1 MVPSRPCSCRP
12 IYAAAAPS
20 QAARRR
26 RQKAASMPLDV
37 LVDIAVRTDPAT
49 LVRCAATCM
58 DRVKEYI
65 SLHGPLCLQQGDR
78 FVLPLLRDNLIYQSH
93 GWPKPEEE
101 LFLVDTSV
109 PDATKLRTASRRG
122 FPLSSRDGLVLARV
136 GLAQELRVCD
146 PATGRSLTL
155 PSEQAFPRTT
165 GVNYVVLVR
174 GDDKGATSIGR
185 HFQVVKAYLEMSQYS
200 GNLQLQTFSSEHGV
214 WVLYTNNYLPNL
226 FGNHLQQSL
235 GKALVT
241 GGTVHWLCQTDTG
254 SYVLKLR
261 VRAAK
266 VMARM
271 LPKGFPHHEQHQ
283 KLLATSS
290 AGRDVLVL
298 VAEEDKIAAWSQS
311 KHTGKWQQRPHV
323 VINMT
328 EKISRF
334 LEKAGGSCIP
344 PTNPVQ
350 FKLIWFAEKSGTVL
364 IDTCRGFFWLDLQS
378 MEIVRWFLDHR
389 IPYTTH
395 NIPYEMSLTAWVPTF
410 SSTL

>member
-1 MVPSRPCSCRP
+1 MVVGGGRDARSRT
-12 IYAAAAPS
+12 
-20 QAARRR
+20 QVARGR
-26 RQKAASMPLDV
+26 RQKAASLPLDV
-37 LVDIAVRTDPAT
+37 LVDIAARTDPST
-49 LVRCAATCM
+49 FVRCAATCVDM
-58 DRVKEYI
+58 RCRVKEYI
-65 SLHGPLCLQQGDR
+65 SLRGPLRLQHGDR
-78 FVLPLLRDNLIYQSH
+78 FVLPLLRGNLIYQSQ
-93 GWPKPEEE
+93 GWLKPEEE
-101 LFLVDTSV
+101 LFLVDTSA
-109 PDATKLRTASRRG
+109 PDATKLRKANRGG
-122 FPLSSRDGLVLARV
+122 FPLSSRDGLVLPRV

-155 PSEQAFPRTT
+155 PSEQGFPRTT
-165 GVNYVVLVR
+165 GVNYVLLVC
-174 GDDKGATSIGR
+174 GDDKGATSVGR
-185 HFQVVKAYLEMSQYS
+185 HFQVIKAYLQMSQYS

-214 WVLYTNNYLPNL
+214 WGLYTNTYLPNL
-226 FGNHLQQSL
+226 ISNHLQQSL

-241 GGTVHWLCQTDTG
+241 GDTVHWLCLTDTG

-261 VRAAK
+261 VR
-266 VMARM
+266 
-271 LPKGFPHHEQHQ
+271 QHRRPV
-283 KLLATSS
+283 AMCSCSS
-290 AGRDVLVL
+290 LKRTRS
-298 VAEEDKIAAWSQS
+298 AWAQS
-311 KHTGKWQQRPHV
+311 KHTGNWQQRPHV

-334 LEKAGGSCIP
+334 VDKAGGSCIS

>member
-1 MVPSRPCSCRP
+1 MS
-12 IYAAAAPS
+12 
-20 QAARRR
+20 
-26 RQKAASMPLDV
+26 LDV

-78 FVLPLLRDNLIYQSH
+78 FVLPLLRGNLIYQSH

-109 PDATKLRTASRRG
+109 PDATKLRTASRGG

-165 GVNYVVLVR
+165 G
-174 GDDKGATSIGR
+174 GATSVGR

-214 WVLYTNNYLPNL
+214 WGLYTNNYLPNL

-235 GKALVT
+235 GKAL
-241 GGTVHWLCQTDTG
+241 TDTG

-298 VAEEDKIAAWSQS
+298 VAEEDKISAWAQS
-311 KHTGKWQQRPHV
+311 KHIGKWQQRPHV

-334 LEKAGGSCIP
+334 LEKEGGSCIP

>member
-1 MVPSRPCSCRP
+1 MAGGGAKSRT
-12 IYAAAAPS
+12 

-26 RQKAASMPLDV
+26 RQKAAAA
-37 LVDIAVRTDPAT
+37 LVDIAARTDPAT
-49 LVRCAATCM
+49 LVRCAATCVDM
-58 DRVKEYI
+58 RCRVKEYI
-65 SLHGPLCLQQGDR
+65 SLHGPLRLQQVDR
-78 FVLPLLRDNLIYQSH
+78 FVLPLLRGNLIYQSH

-101 LFLVDTSV
+101 LFLVDTSA
-109 PDATKLRTASRRG
+109 PDATKLRTASRGG

-136 GLAQELRVCD
+136 GLVQELRVCD

-155 PSEQAFPRTT
+155 PSQQAFPRTW
-165 GVNYVVLVR
+165 GNLVLLVR
-174 GDDKGATSIGR
+174 GDDKGATSVCR
-185 HFQVVKAYLEMSQYS
+185 HFQVVKAYLEMSQYG

-214 WVLYTNNYLPNL
+214 WGLYTNNYLPNL

-266 VMARM
+266 VMVRM
-271 LPKGFPHHEQHQ
+271 LPKGFPHHERH

-290 AGRDVLVL
+290 AGRDVLML
-298 VAEEDKIAAWSQS
+298 VAEEDKISAWAQS

-328 EKISRF
+328 EKILRF
-334 LEKAGGSCIP
+334 LDKAGGSCIP

-350 FKLIWFAEKSGTVL
+350 LKLIGFGETSGTVL

-378 MEIVRWFLDHR
+378 IMEIVRWFLDHR

-395 NIPYEMSLTAWVPTF
+395 NIPYEMSLTAWVSTF
-410 SSTL
+410 NSTL